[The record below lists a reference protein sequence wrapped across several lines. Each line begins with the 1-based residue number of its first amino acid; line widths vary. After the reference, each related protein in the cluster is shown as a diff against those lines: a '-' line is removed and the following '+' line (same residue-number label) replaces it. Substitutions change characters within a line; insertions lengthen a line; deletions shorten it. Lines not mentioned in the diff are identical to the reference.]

1 MQVYKDANGRLLL
14 KLGDIDIDYNP
25 TFRLFLTSRNPNPH
39 FLPEVHIVLSAWSLI
54 AWRGTRMYAAL
65 QVCIRVTVINFTV
78 TAEGLEEQLLGDC
91 VRRERPDLEEQ
102 RDSLLQSIAADKRQ
116 LQARPSAS
124 RAPPQQ
130 QTVPHSYTDWC
141 GPYTQELEDRMLRL
155 LREAGE
161 SLLDDE
167 ALLSTLNNSRS
178 TSAAINTRVM
188 EAQATEASINAARES
203 YRPAA
208 ARASTLYFV
217 VSGLSAIDT
226 MCACSALLRP
236 ELFHGQAEGVTE
248 LYKSC
253 AGIKLRLR
261 MSRASST
268 AAWKPH
274 LLLLLCQTVWQ
285 TLPPR

>member
-1 MQVYKDANGRLLL
+1 
-14 KLGDIDIDYNP
+14 
-25 TFRLFLTSRNPNPH
+25 
-39 FLPEVHIVLSAWSLI
+39 
-54 AWRGTRMYAAL
+54 
-65 QVCIRVTVINFTV
+65 
-78 TAEGLEEQLLGDC
+78 
-91 VRRERPDLEEQ
+91 
-102 RDSLLQSIAADKRQ
+102 
-116 LQARPSAS
+116 
-124 RAPPQQ
+124 
-130 QTVPHSYTDWC
+130 
-141 GPYTQELEDRMLRL
+141 MLRL

-208 ARASTLYFV
+208 AHASTLYFV

-226 MCACSALLRP
+226 MCACSALLR
-236 ELFHGQAEGVTE
+236 LCGSGQFQGRAKGVTE
-248 LYKSC
+248 LCRSC
-253 AGIKLRLR
+253 AGIKLRWR

-268 AAWKPH
+268 AAWKPR
-274 LLLLLCQTVWQ
+274 LLLLLCQTAWR